1 MSGLCERDE
10 PIEVQDMYARF
21 TLDAAS
27 EFLFGKNVDTLSGH
41 LPEPGNTE
49 MSAKGSATADAFG
62 SFAQAFEEAQELIML
77 RVRRGYFWPVYEL
90 FKTDPHR
97 KHMAVI
103 EKWLEPLVRDALKNK
118 SEMQKAG
125 FKNPL
130 DQSVFLQYLADN
142 TEGEGPRIVGSASR
156 C

>member
-1 MSGLCERDE
+1 MSSLCERGE

-27 EFLFGKNVDTLSGH
+27 EFLFGKNVDTLSGR
-41 LPEPGNTE
+41 LPQPGSTE

-62 SFAQAFEEAQELIML
+62 SFAQAFEKAQELVML

-97 KHMAVI
+97 QHMAI
-103 EKWLEPLVRDALKNK
+103 ISKWLEPLVKDALKKK
-118 SEMQKAG
+118 SDMQKAG

-142 TEGEGPRIVGSASR
+142 TEGQ
-156 C
+156 

>member
-1 MSGLCERDE
+1 MSSLHERGE

-27 EFLFGKNVDTLSGH
+27 EFLFGKNVDTLSGR
-41 LPEPGNTE
+41 LPQPGSTA
-49 MSAKGSATADAFG
+49 MSAKGSSTADEFG
-62 SFAQAFEEAQELIML
+62 SFAQAFEDAQALVML

-90 FKTDPHR
+90 FKEDPHR
-97 KHMAVI
+97 RHMAVI
-103 EKWLEPLVRDALKNK
+103 EKWLEPLVQDALKNK
-118 SEMQKAG
+118 ADMQKSG

-142 TEGEGPRIVGSASR
+142 TAG
-156 C
+156 